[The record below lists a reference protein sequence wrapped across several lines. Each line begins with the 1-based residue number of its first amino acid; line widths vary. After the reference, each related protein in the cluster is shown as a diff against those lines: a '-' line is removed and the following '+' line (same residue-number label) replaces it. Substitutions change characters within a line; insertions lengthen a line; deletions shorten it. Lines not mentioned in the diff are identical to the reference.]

1 MIFLDTGYFKA
12 LYDEKDPHH
21 NASLKIKD
29 YINEHKETTVI
40 NTTVMVETL
49 NRAKGPHDIVEKI
62 YDDLH
67 DKNQVIE
74 LTDEDYKKSLKV
86 SAWFGNSINYSD
98 CTILNTMMSR
108 GIDTIVSF
116 DDDFKNI
123 DILNVIF
130 AM

>member
-1 MIFLDTGYFKA
+1 M
-12 LYDEKDPHH
+12 
-21 NASLKIKD
+21 
-29 YINEHKETTVI
+29 I